1 MHAPAAGTTGKA
13 PPPPVGPLGFG
24 GGAGDSLD
32 TAVDAVVVAVAAPL
46 DDTTPATSPNPTAK
60 ANTTKPRD
68 AIALP
73 HK

>member
-32 TAVDAVVVAVAAPL
+32 TAVDAVVVAVDAPL

-60 ANTTKPRD
+60 ANTTTPRD
-68 AIALP
+68 AIAWP